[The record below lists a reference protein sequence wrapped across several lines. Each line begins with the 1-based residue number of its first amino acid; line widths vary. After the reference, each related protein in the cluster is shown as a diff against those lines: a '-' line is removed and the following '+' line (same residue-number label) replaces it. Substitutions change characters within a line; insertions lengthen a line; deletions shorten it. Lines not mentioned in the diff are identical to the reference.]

1 MFLINEKPSDY
12 FRYDGLK
19 IEDGKAKRSTL
30 SESNKDDFDYYASNQ
45 WGVLLLSNKEKQDK
59 NNHPSGKGGN
69 FGNLLDYFINNED
82 LGVKIIAEY

>member
-45 WGVLLLSNKEKQDK
+45 WEFYFLATKKNKTR
-59 NNHPSGKGGN
+59 
-69 FGNLLDYFINNED
+69 IITR
-82 LGVKIIAEY
+82 LGRVAISAICWTISSIMRTLG